1 MEDERL
7 TLTVAECARLLGL
20 SRNSTYSLI
29 AENAVPHIRLNGRII
44 IPRDALMK
52 WLATSSQP
60 TRVPIA

>member
-20 SRNSTYSLI
+20 SKNSTYSLI
-29 AENAVPHIRLNGRII
+29 GENALPHIRLNGRII

-60 TRVPIA
+60 TRIPVA